1 MQSFSIEI
9 AQPSRERIMAL
20 MTPEEF
26 EASLKELKPKVFMN
40 GKRVESV
47 LENPNTRTVVEANK
61 ASYRWA
67 LDDKS
72 SDIMSCYS
80 PLVNERVNRYT
91 YVSQSIDDL
100 VAKAQA
106 GTFTAEHL
114 GTCIYRCVGY
124 DAFHAL
130 AATTWEMDRDLDTE
144 YYPRF
149 MEYLATIQKKD
160 LSVAGALTEP
170 RGHRMKRAIDWP
182 DPYLSLKVVDK
193 SKDGIVVRGAKINI
207 SGAFASHELAVL
219 PQSSHG
225 PDEEDYAVAFATPTD
240 AEGISYVCQYSP
252 YSAERDQAEDLS
264 ELGNPLFGQR
274 ETSMVIFDNVFVPWE
289 RVFHCG
295 ETKYSGKMVMR
306 FARTHR
312 MTCGGTCK
320 VGFMNQIIGA
330 CKLVQEYKGL
340 EEVPHINEQL
350 TEMVVLRE
358 TGRACGLAAARLGSE
373 EPEGSGVFLPD
384 ELMGNVSKLNIC
396 NAFWRTMALAGDIG
410 GGLVVTMPSIKELKN
425 PETKDF
431 VEEFFSFGSDEPTE
445 NILKVHKLLQH
456 WTAGQHGVGTW
467 HGAGPVMAQ
476 KIMIQRIADFDHEK
490 NLVKETLNLQ
500 DSCCGTDD
508 PDNTGQ
514 EPKKI
519 PVK

>member
-1 MQSFSIEI
+1 
-9 AQPSRERIMAL
+9 MAL
-20 MTPEEF
+20 MTPEQF
-26 EASLKELKPKVFMN
+26 EESLKNFKPVVFMN
-40 GKRVESV
+40 GKRVDSV

-67 LDDKS
+67 LDPKYS
-72 SDIMSCYS
+72 EIMTCRS
-80 PLVNERVNRYT
+80 PLIGESVNRYT
-91 YVSQSIDDL
+91 HVSASIEDL
-100 VAKAQA
+100 IAKATA
-106 GTFTAEHL
+106 GTFTAEML

-130 AATTWEMDRDLDTE
+130 AASTWEMDQKLGTQ

-149 MEYLATIQKKD
+149 TDYLKMVQEKD

-170 RGHRMKRAIDWP
+170 RGSRKKKTLDWP
-182 DPYLSLKVVDK
+182 DPYLSLKIVDK
-193 SKDGIVVRGAKINI
+193 NSDGIVVRGAKINI
-207 SGAFASHELAVL
+207 SGAFASHELVVL

-225 PDEEDYAVAFATPTD
+225 EGEEDYAVAFAVPVDTK
-240 AEGISYVCQYSP
+240 GITYICQYSA
-252 YSAERDQAEDLS
+252 YSAERDQADDIY
-264 ELGNPLFGQR
+264 ELGNPVFGQR
-274 ETSMVIFDNVFVPWE
+274 ETSMIVFDNVFVPWD

-295 ETKYSGKMVMR
+295 EYKFSGKIVGR

-330 CKLVQEYKGL
+330 CKLIQEYKGL
-340 EEVPHINEQL
+340 ENIAHVNEQI

-358 TGRACGLAAARLGSE
+358 TGRACGLAAAHMGSE
-373 EPEGSGVFLPD
+373 DPAGSGVFLPD
-384 ELMGNVSKLNIC
+384 EVMGNVAKLNIC

-410 GGLVVTMPSIKELKN
+410 GGLIVTMPSLKELKN
-425 PETKDF
+425 PETKAF

-476 KIMIQRIADFDHEK
+476 KIMLQRIVKFDHEK
-490 NLVKETLNLQ
+490 ELVRNALNLK
-500 DSCCGTDD
+500 DKGGS
-508 PDNTGQ
+508 
-514 EPKKI
+514 ES
-519 PVK
+519 